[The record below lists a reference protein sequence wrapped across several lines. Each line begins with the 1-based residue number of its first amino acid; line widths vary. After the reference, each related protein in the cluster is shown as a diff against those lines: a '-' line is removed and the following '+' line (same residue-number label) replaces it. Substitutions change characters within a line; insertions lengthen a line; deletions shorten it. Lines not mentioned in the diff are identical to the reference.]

1 MTFFGSAVVDITSEQ
16 ELLLEKCV
24 LLIQHGW
31 HPTRRWAV
39 THTSLL
45 GGPWSHLRRGT
56 QGEEPKPAANSYV
69 RLSGK
74 RILSEAPS
82 VARGC
87 FYVKVYKAAWLVRT
101 LLVKSEVAGP
111 KPIHLG
117 LLLDLLVAVYCL
129 PLFIL
134 LIIINNNNKDFY
146 WKNLCSIFWSCFPS
160 PNSSQTLPTF

>member
-1 MTFFGSAVVDITSEQ
+1 M
-16 ELLLEKCV
+16 
-24 LLIQHGW
+24 
-31 HPTRRWAV
+31 
-39 THTSLL
+39 
-45 GGPWSHLRRGT
+45 RRGT

-87 FYVKVYKAAWLVRT
+87 FYVKVYKAAWRVRT
-101 LLVKSEVAGP
+101 LLVKAEVAGP
-111 KPIHLG
+111 KPIYLG

-146 WKNLCSIFWSCFPS
+146 
-160 PNSSQTLPTF
+160 